1 MDIKSLYHSYL
12 QYKESER
19 VHRKDNFFHASAA
32 GSCYKKQ
39 LYKHFDYPEAP
50 MDDKSYRILR
60 LGTIVH
66 KEIEDAINWH
76 NKSNADHNKIIYTEH
91 KIFIDELNVTGT
103 YDAGV
108 WMLDSNMFKVYDL
121 KTVAAYKWTKKFGR
135 KVNREVDS
143 DRNYKMQ
150 IGTYALGINDE
161 IQPKNIEM
169 YLVWYNKNTSM
180 IREQL
185 VSPEW
190 ITKSLE
196 YWVELNNI
204 LEDCGNKFEEELKP
218 EYTVGVPFQSWECSY
233 CQFKEICLTKKKG

>member
-1 MDIKSLYHSYL
+1 
-12 QYKESER
+12 
-19 VHRKDNFFHASAA
+19 
-32 GSCYKKQ
+32 
-39 LYKHFDYPEAP
+39 
-50 MDDKSYRILR
+50 
-60 LGTIVH
+60 
-66 KEIEDAINWH
+66 
-76 NKSNADHNKIIYTEH
+76 
-91 KIFIDELNVTGT
+91 
-103 YDAGV
+103 
-108 WMLDSNMFKVYDL
+108 MLDDNMFKVYDL
-121 KTVAAYKWTKKFGR
+121 KTVAAYKWTKKFGK

-190 ITKSLE
+190 ITKALE

-233 CQFKEICLTKKKG
+233 CQYYAICKLKKHT